1 MIDRIL
7 KETIEKHLFTGKAII
22 LMGSRQTGKTSLLE
36 QLFPKND
43 DTIWLNGDDIA
54 TQTLMENM
62 SAARLQQ
69 ILGGKRLLI
78 IDEAQRIKDI
88 GLRMKL
94 VTDQIKDVQLV
105 ATGSSSFEL
114 ANRLN
119 EPLTGRKWEYRMFPL
134 SFAEMAKHHGL
145 LNELTLIPHRMVYGY
160 YPEVVTS
167 AGNEIEVLRQLTDS
181 YLYRDLFALD
191 NVKKSDKLVL
201 LLKALAYQVGSQ
213 ISYSELAGTVG
224 IDAKTVETY
233 INVLEKAYIIF
244 RLPSYSRNMRSELKH
259 SKKIY
264 FYDNGVRNAL
274 ISGFSQVEN
283 RMDTGALWENFVVA
297 ERMKYNE
304 YYSHWCNTYFW
315 RTQEQKEIDYLEE
328 YYGQLHAYE
337 FKYNPK
343 KQVAAPKSF
352 IAAYPDAE
360 YNVIT
365 PDNIEQFV
373 MPPSNH

>member
-274 ISGFSQVEN
+274 IGDYKPLELRN
-283 RMDTGALWENFVVA
+283 DTGALWENYIIA
-297 ERMKYNE
+297 ERLKHNAYNSF
-304 YYSHWCNTYFW
+304 YGKSYFW
-315 RTQEQKEIDYLEE
+315 RTQQQQEIDYIEDID
-328 YYGQLHAYE
+328 GVLHTYE
-337 FKYNPK
+337 FKWNNSKHPRLTDTFAKNYPNHTFTVVSPENY
-343 KQVAAPKSF
+343 QSF
-352 IAAYPDAE
+352 VKGEI
-360 YNVIT
+360 
-365 PDNIEQFV
+365 
-373 MPPSNH
+373 